1 MVEQFG
7 QIFQDATTGTYN
19 KETKYNM
26 HNEQDSVVS
35 ALTQLTSFHQKER
48 DDLEKEHVL
57 PTIRHNIYLSKIFN
71 PPEDSCKDARTPIGK
86 LPRKRKKKGGKK
98 VHNR

>member
-1 MVEQFG
+1 MEQFG

-71 PPEDSCKDARTPIGK
+71 PPEDSFKRRKDPN
-86 LPRKRKKKGGKK
+86 RKTTEEKYT
-98 VHNR
+98 